1 MGATADRVVKAARPR
16 WRAYLLLARV
26 SNLPTVWSNTLA
38 GMALVV
44 TLVPWDWYVWVALSV
59 SLFYVGGMF
68 LNDAFD
74 AEIDRRDRPE
84 RPIPANDVTR
94 REAFIV
100 AAVALSLGVVM
111 LPPGT
116 PQLLGLGLAATIVLY
131 DIRHKGERFAPLI
144 MGLCRGLVY
153 FVAAAAVSTVTTVVI
168 AAALVL
174 ISYVTALTVVAKLAG
189 ANARWLVPLLIA
201 GISIVDAMV
210 ILSVTGSL
218 MFSGLAAL
226 GFPLTLLFQRV
237 VPGD

>member
-1 MGATADRVVKAARPR
+1 VKAARPR

>member
-1 MGATADRVVKAARPR
+1 MGATADRVVRASRPR

-26 SNLPTVWSNTLA
+26 SNLPTVWTNVLA

-44 TLVPWDWYVWVALSV
+44 AFVPWDWYAWVALSV

-74 AEIDRRDRPE
+74 AEIDSRERPE
-84 RPIPANDVTR
+84 RPIPANDVSR

-100 AAVALSLGVVM
+100 GAGSLLLGVVM
-111 LPPGT
+111 LPRGT
-116 PQLLGLGLAATIVLY
+116 PQLLGLGLAAAIVLY
-131 DIRHKGERFAPLI
+131 DLRHKGERFAPLI

-153 FVAAAAVSTVTTVVI
+153 CVAAAAVSSVTTVVT

-174 ISYVTALTVVAKLAG
+174 IAYVTALTVVAKFAG
-189 ANARWLVPLLIA
+189 ANARWLVPVLIA

-210 ILSVTGSL
+210 IVSVTGSL
-218 MFSGLAAL
+218 MLSSLAAL